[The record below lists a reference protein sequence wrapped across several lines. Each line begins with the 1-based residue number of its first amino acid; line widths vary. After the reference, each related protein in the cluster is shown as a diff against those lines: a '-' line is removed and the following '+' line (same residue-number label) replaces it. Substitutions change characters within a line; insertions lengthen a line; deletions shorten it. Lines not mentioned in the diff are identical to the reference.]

1 MKYLVQALIVIV
13 CVVVL
18 AEIAL
23 RIMGKYEV
31 YSEKTKGEYNIGYN
45 ETRDSWYYTHTPN
58 LVDTPANSDFSYP
71 LATNSLGIREK
82 EVQTKDTTKT
92 RILVLG
98 DSFAEGMGA
107 PYDSTWPRVMEQLLN
122 QANKHA
128 EVIDAGVA
136 GSDVFY
142 EYMLYR
148 DKLKD
153 LKPDVVIVSINA
165 SDYTDYIYRGGMER
179 FLPDGTVRNRPAPW
193 YEPLFHY
200 SHFFRGGWNKLN
212 GYNINGMFVGVNEY
226 PAIFKE
232 ANDKFVAILQQFDS
246 LAKNNNAKLCVVI
259 HNTPIEIIWPID
271 VNAESVKHLATL
283 NTQLN
288 SQGVPSINVSPT
300 VIAHYTGKDVES
312 YSYKNDMHYKPVGY
326 YYLAERI
333 TDSLMVKMPHL
344 FTTD

>member
-13 CVVVL
+13 SVVVL
-18 AEIAL
+18 AEVAL
-23 RIMGKYEV
+23 RIMGKYQV
-31 YSEKTKGEYNIGYN
+31 YSERTKGEYNIGYDEVRN
-45 ETRDSWYYTHTPN
+45 SWYYTHTPN
-58 LVDTPANSDFSYP
+58 LVDTPANSDFSYS
-71 LATNSLGIREK
+71 LVTNSLGIREH
-82 EVQTKDTTKT
+82 EVQAKDSIKK

-122 QANKHA
+122 KANKPT

-142 EYMLYR
+142 EYVLYR
-148 DKLKD
+148 DKLQH
-153 LKPDVVIVSINA
+153 LQPDVIVVSINA

-179 FLPDGTVRNRPAPW
+179 FRSDSTVHNRPAPW

-212 GYNINGMFVGVNEY
+212 GYNINGMFVGVDEY
-226 PAIFKE
+226 PAIFAE
-232 ANDKFVAILQQFDS
+232 ANTKFEEVLQQFS
-246 LAKNNNAKLCVVI
+246 TLAKNNKAKLCVVI

-271 VNAESVKHLATL
+271 VNAESVKHLAAL

-288 SQGVPSINVSPT
+288 NAGIPSVNVSPT
-300 VIAHYTGKDVES
+300 VMAHYKDAPPES
-312 YSYKNDMHYKPVGY
+312 YSYKNDMHYTPVGY
-326 YYLAERI
+326 YYLAEQI
-333 TDSLMVKMPHL
+333 TDSLSAKGILP
-344 FTTD
+344 